1 MKNLTNALMA
11 QAPLS
16 ALVLM
21 CVVGT
26 ALAEDGPPRCEKKT
40 EALLEGRCVHK
51 TRCPA
56 GLTPD
61 GSACAPVPTC
71 DEGTHWVKPRRACV
85 EYGKECGAG
94 SRWVASKQRCVVKGA
109 ECKPGLRW
117 VEHRN
122 RCVVKGAEC
131 NDGLTWIPNKNRCV
145 VRGTECRRGLVWN
158 AALERCEVRRD

>member
-71 DEGTHWVKPRRACV
+71 DEGTHGVKPRRAGV
-85 EYGKECGAG
+85 EAAREGGLSLVVPQTPICDLCPGKWWLI
-94 SRWVASKQRCVVKGA
+94 S
-109 ECKPGLRW
+109 L
-117 VEHRN
+117 
-122 RCVVKGAEC
+122 
-131 NDGLTWIPNKNRCV
+131 PN
-145 VRGTECRRGLVWN
+145 
-158 AALERCEVRRD
+158 AFSERSCD